1 MGERSSLVRSKNRPD
16 AEGYSSF
23 DPSGSLDSGLSI
35 TPDDRTTRT
44 NGRSYVAA
52 AEDARAKVS
61 ISWENIQAFVEQP
74 GPSFL
79 KKLCFGTDENQNT
92 TKKQVLLNGMWIVR
106 LVMLERGYFWLNAA
120 KRFNRYAERRNQLMS
135 HG

>member
-16 AEGYSSF
+16 ALGYSSF

-35 TPDDRTTRT
+35 TPDDRTAIT
-44 NGRSYVAA
+44 NGRVYVAA
-52 AEDARAKVS
+52 VEETEDVRARVS

-79 KKLCFGTDENQNT
+79 KKLCFGTDENQNA
-92 TKKQVLLNGMWIVR
+92 TKKQVLLNGM
-106 LVMLERGYFWLNAA
+106 
-120 KRFNRYAERRNQLMS
+120 
-135 HG
+135 

>member
-16 AEGYSSF
+16 ALSYSSF
-23 DPSGSLDSGLSI
+23 DHSGSLDSGLSI
-35 TPDDRTTRT
+35 TRDDRTTRK
-44 NGRSYVAA
+44 NGRGYVAA
-52 AEDARAKVS
+52 VEDNRARVS

-92 TKKQVLLNGMWIVR
+92 TKKQVLLNGMWVVR
-106 LVMLERGYFWLNAA
+106 LVMFELERGDF
-120 KRFNRYAERRNQLMS
+120 
-135 HG
+135 